1 MQEKKSSGTK
11 PDFRHNRQRKASGN
25 GGDQN
30 TNKSKKKN
38 ESTLDNRLFTKKAEP
53 VAQQVV
59 YVPKLFIKD
68 LPVNQAI
75 VKNLLDK
82 GYEKPTEIQEKTLS
96 PLLEGRNVMGLA
108 QTGTGKTAAFLV
120 PIVHQLMNQAPSN
133 QVLIVIP
140 TRELAVQ
147 IEDEL
152 KTITKGMR
160 IYSQVFIGGTSV
172 GRDLQKL
179 KRPSHFIIGT
189 PGRLL
194 DMAAQRALNFN
205 SVSTF
210 VLDEFDR
217 LLDMGFSNDIKRMVG
232 AMTARKQTI
241 LFSAT
246 EEPSQKK
253 LINELLVNP
262 VEVRISKM
270 NATGS
275 NIDQETISVK
285 NGEDKMDVLTSLL
298 KQPDFQKVIIF
309 AETKRWV
316 SKVCK
321 ELQKRG
327 ITTDEIHGDKS
338 QNYRQRALDK
348 FKTEKIQ
355 VLVATD
361 VAARGI
367 DVEEVSHVINY
378 QKPKNIDSYIHR
390 IGRTGRAGRSG
401 KAYTF
406 IN

>member
-1 MQEKKSSGTK
+1 MQKRNASSGPKKDWRTKSSANK
-11 PDFRHNRQRKASGN
+11 QKSNSGN
-25 GGDQN
+25 
-30 TNKSKKKN
+30 NKESK
-38 ESTLDNRLFTKKAEP
+38 LDNRSFVKKATP
-53 VAQQVV
+53 VIETKYNAILHV
-59 YVPKLFIKD
+59 KD
-68 LPVNQAI
+68 LPVDKRI
-75 VKNLLDK
+75 VENLLTK

-96 PLLEGRNVMGLA
+96 AILDGRNLLGLA

-120 PIVHQLMNQAPSN
+120 PIVNNLLQSSPAF

-152 KTITKGMR
+152 KSITKGLK
-160 IYSQVFIGGTSV
+160 IFSEVFIGGTSV

-194 DMAAQRALNFN
+194 DMANQGALKFSNFN
-205 SVSTF
+205 TL

-217 LLDMGFSNDIKRMVG
+217 LLDMGFSNDIKKMVS
-232 AMTARKQTI
+232 AMNNRKQTV

-246 EEPSQKK
+246 EDQGQKK
-253 LINELLVNP
+253 LINELLINP
-262 VEVRISKM
+262 LEVRINRNNS
-270 NATGS
+270 TGDH
-275 NIDQETISVK
+275 IDQEIIQVK
-285 NGEDKMDVLTSLL
+285 DGEDKMDLLTALIN
-298 KQPDFQKVIIF
+298 QPAFQKVIVF

-321 ELQKRG
+321 ELKRRG
-327 ITTDEIHGDKS
+327 IKSDEIHGNKS
-338 QNYRQRALDK
+338 QNYRQNALNN
-348 FKTEKIQ
+348 FKNEKIK

-378 QKPKNIDSYIHR
+378 QKPKSMDSYIHR
-390 IGRTGRAGRSG
+390 IGRTGRAGKSG

-406 IN
+406 VN